1 MNQLKHNLVFQN
13 TSGKTVLTIPVRP
26 EGIDPLIVAPM
37 LKTLT
42 KNPAHKAVFQ
52 NITQVRDSRIPGI
65 HANTTGTT
73 FTQEQEQDEPIP
85 ILGSYNAMTGKY
97 E

>member
-1 MNQLKHNLVFQN
+1 MHQLKHNLVFQN

-26 EGIDPLIVAPM
+26 DGIDPLIVAP
-37 LKTLT
+37 LLNTLA

-73 FTQEQEQDEPIP
+73 FTQEPQEEPIP
-85 ILGSYNAMTGKY
+85 IIGSFNATTGKY